1 MEGSADDLGAP
12 ESWEVADL
20 DESMSRLMLSSSS
33 SKKDSSSSS
42 SLDASVPASASAS
55 APALSSSSVPVGSGM
70 ISEDSVNQVDQFLRE
85 ALQNPRERLSSELP
99 RSRAIWFG
107 TFTLVIL
114 LCCMNWIALDF
125 GLNIFLISLLDMLI
139 FNVD

>member
-33 SKKDSSSSS
+33 SKKDSSFSSS
-42 SLDASVPASASAS
+42 VDAVVPASAS
-55 APALSSSSVPVGSGM
+55 APALFSSAGSVCTDV

-99 RSRAIWFG
+99 RSSFCSSRFKCK
-107 TFTLVIL
+107 IL
-114 LCCMNWIALDF
+114 C
-125 GLNIFLISLLDMLI
+125 
-139 FNVD
+139 